1 MTSTGLSIHERG
13 TYTCAPSPH
22 FLTILT
28 TESRSF
34 ESVPILCICPTYTY
48 IARGLYKGI
57 LSLFNYFYCPKRET
71 LLFQTKIDSF
81 PVTHRRLFLH
91 RNHYLSPCKLCS

>member
-1 MTSTGLSIHERG
+1 MTSTGLCIHERV

-34 ESVPILCICPTYTY
+34 ESPQILFICRTYTY
-48 IARGLYKGI
+48 SARGLYKGI
-57 LSLFNYFYCPKRET
+57 LSLFDYFYCPRRKT
-71 LLFQTKIDSF
+71 LLLQTKIDSF
-81 PVTHRRLFLH
+81 FVTHRRLFLH
-91 RNHYLSPCKLCS
+91 RNHYLSPCKL